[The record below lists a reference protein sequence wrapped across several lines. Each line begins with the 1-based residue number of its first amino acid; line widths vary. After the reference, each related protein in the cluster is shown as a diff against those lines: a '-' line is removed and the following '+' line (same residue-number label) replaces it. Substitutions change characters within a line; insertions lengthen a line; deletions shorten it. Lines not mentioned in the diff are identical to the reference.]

1 MTSAVPPRRPRPA
14 ATPGAPVRPAPRPAP
29 SAAAADG
36 VLEPVV
42 DEAALQARVDAFF
55 AARGEDEPP
64 ARTPLRARLQGR
76 WDGLRRD
83 DRLHRRACVSAI
95 GAGVALFVT
104 ACLTTPLAGAD
115 TASHRA
121 TRSAARAHTSP
132 LVILPA
138 AAPVAA
144 PAVRKTVARQ
154 PTHAAKPAPVNAKAI
169 SGLAA
174 NGIPTVAL
182 NAYRV
187 AAARL
192 AHNEPGCG
200 IDWAMLAGI
209 GREESDHGRFGGAV
223 LHADGV
229 STPAIVGPALDG
241 VHWDY
246 IPVSADYVR
255 VTGDKTYAHA
265 LGPMQFIP
273 TTWAAYGAD
282 ADGDGKADVFDIND
296 AALGTARYLC
306 AAGGNLRSHAGQVAA
321 VLAYNHSDQYL
332 AQVLAL
338 ADAYRRGVT
347 VTGIPVGN
355 TTGTLP
361 TIKPGGYVPPA
372 NPGAPTAVDTS
383 AHKAA
388 AARKAAAKKAA
399 AKKAAAKAAAKKA
412 VQQRAAGST
421 APAKPAG
428 GSTHPAGTGGGGT
441 SGGTGSGGTGSGT
454 GGGSGGGA
462 SGTPAP
468 SPSSAQPA
476 SSSPAPPSC
485 TATLLG
491 IPLC

>member
-1 MTSAVPPRRPRPA
+1 MDEAI
-14 ATPGAPVRPAPRPAP
+14 
-29 SAAAADG
+29 
-36 VLEPVV
+36 V

-55 AARGEDEPP
+55 AARAEDEPP
-64 ARTPLRARLQGR
+64 ARAPLRGRLQHR

-83 DRLHRRACVSAI
+83 DRARRRTCVATI
-95 GAGVALFVT
+95 AAGVALFVV
-104 ACLTTPLAGAD
+104 ASLTTPLAGAD
-115 TASHRA
+115 TAAHRPA
-121 TRSAARAHTSP
+121 RTGARAHTSP
-132 LVILPA
+132 LVILPTA
-138 AAPVAA
+138 DAVAA
-144 PAVRKTVARQ
+144 PAVRKTVPRK
-154 PTHAAKPAPVNAKAI
+154 PTHVATPAPVTARAI

-174 NGIPTVAL
+174 NGIPKVAL

-192 AHNEPGCG
+192 AHNDPGCG

-209 GREESDHGRFGGAV
+209 GREESDHGRFGGSV

-246 IPVSADYVR
+246 IPVSADYIR

-282 ADGDGKADVFDIND
+282 ADGDGRANVFDIND

-306 AAGGNLRSHAGQVAA
+306 AAGGNLRTHAGQVAA

-338 ADAYRRGVT
+338 ADAYRRGVR

-355 TTGTLP
+355 TTGSLP
-361 TIKPGGYVPPA
+361 TIKHGGYVPPA
-372 NPGAPTAVDTS
+372 NPGAPTAVDQS
-383 AHKAA
+383 ARKAA
-388 AARKAAAKKAA
+388 AARKATAARKAAAKK
-399 AKKAAAKAAAKKA
+399 KAAA
-412 VQQRAAGST
+412 QRAKAKGST
-421 APAKPAG
+421 SAPGPAG
-428 GSTHPAGTGGGGT
+428 GSTRT
-441 SGGTGSGGTGSGT
+441 SGGGAGS
-454 GGGSGGGA
+454 GGGSGHSGGTPPT
-462 SGTPAP
+462 TPAP
-468 SPSSAQPA
+468 APAPSSPTSSRPSSSTPT

-485 TATLLG
+485 TADLLG